1 MDNNNQNI
9 IKDLQSNLEI
19 PKTHLAQEIARRKKG
34 EDRIEA
40 LTEEL
45 NASKSQLASF
55 KNNMEE
61 RIRFDVLLSE
71 ISAHFINLPPDQI
84 DEEIED
90 AQRRICE
97 CLGLSMSVLWQW
109 VPENPGEFVLTHLYR
124 PMGGPAVPERMAASQ
139 QFPWSLQQIVAGKT
153 IVISSIEKNLPPEA
167 ASQVEL
173 WRYYGVKAMVG
184 IPLVAGSGPCLG
196 AISFQDTQAERNWSE
211 TLVKRLQ
218 LVAQILAN
226 TLSQKRSE
234 EILRESEMRLSLAT
248 EAAGAGL
255 WIMNLD
261 TEKVWVSEKL
271 RELFH
276 FAADEDVTFQRFFE
290 KIHPDDGDQVRQAI
304 EETIHSGKN
313 LHVDYRIFLP
323 DGAIRWICSR
333 GNRFHKTKGKPDRLM
348 GVSVDNTARMT
359 LENELLENLQFESLL
374 AETSADFV
382 NLPPTEVDSRIE
394 DAQRRVCECLG
405 LDASVLWQYSAE
417 APGTIRMTHVYRP
430 LGGPPAPEPMYAN
443 DYFPWCQAQLEA
455 GRIVIVPS
463 LNDLPDEASR
473 DKEVWDQ
480 FGIKTSLTFPLSPGG
495 GVLSG
500 ALSFNTMRFERTWPD
515 PVVKR
520 LRLVAEIF
528 ANALLRKQME
538 TRLMEHVRNI
548 EALKQRLENENLYLQ
563 REIKFLGE
571 QRDIVGRSLSMKRI
585 LAEAEQVAATDS
597 TVLILG
603 ETGTGKEMLAR
614 AIHRM
619 SGRKDRPMITINCA
633 SLPPTLIESELFG
646 REKGAYTGA
655 LTKMAGR
662 FEIADGSTLFLD
674 EIGELPLEIQSKL
687 LRVLE
692 EGVFERLGSTKPLH
706 VNVRIIA
713 ATNRDLDA
721 EVAQGRFR
729 KDLFYR
735 LNVFPITIP
744 PLRERSEDIPLLVW
758 AFVKEFQQRMG
769 KEIETVSKKTM
780 ASLQSYSWPGN
791 VRELRNVIEHA
802 MILSTNAALVVHFP
816 TSGSKKKDDTHNLG
830 DMERQ
835 HITAVLERTGW
846 RVGAASGILGLKR
859 STLYSRIKK
868 LGIVRPGF

>member
-1 MDNNNQNI
+1 MTHTDQNTI
-9 IKDLQSNLEI
+9 SNL
-19 PKTHLAQEIARRKKG
+19 QGQIA
-34 EDRIEA
+34 A
-40 LTEEL
+40 LTAAL
-45 NASKSQLASF
+45 TVSKNQLASF
-55 KNNMEE
+55 EKNMEE
-61 RIRFDVLLSE
+61 RIRFDMLLSE
-71 ISAHFINLPPDQI
+71 ISAHFINLMPDQI
-84 DEEIED
+84 DSEIKT
-90 AQRRICE
+90 AQQRICE
-97 CLGLSMSVLWQW
+97 CLGLDLTTLWQRDA
-109 VPENPGEFVLTHLYR
+109 ENPNEFILTHFYR
-124 PMGGPAVPERMAASQ
+124 SMDGPPVPDRMNASKYL
-139 QFPWSLQQIVAGKT
+139 PWSLLQAMSGK
-153 IVISSIEKNLPPEA
+153 IIAISSTENAPPEA
-167 ASQVEL
+167 ACEVEV
-173 WRYYGVKAMVG
+173 WRHYNIKASLG
-184 IPLVAGSGPCLG
+184 IPLSIGDEPPFGSVGF
-196 AISFQDTQAERNWSE
+196 IDMRSEREWSDTII
-211 TLVKRLQ
+211 KRLQ
-218 LVAQILAN
+218 LVAQIFAN
-226 TLSQKRSE
+226 TLARKRSDE
-234 EILRESEMRLSLAT
+234 ALRENELRLALAT

-261 TEKVWVSEKL
+261 TQKVWVSAKL

-276 FAADEDVTFQRFFE
+276 FAENEDVTYQSFFE
-290 KIHPDDGDQVRQAI
+290 KIHPDDFDRVRQSV
-304 EETIHSGKN
+304 EETIGSGTN
-313 LHVDYRIFLP
+313 LHVDYRILLP
-323 DGAIRWICSR
+323 DEDIRWICSR
-333 GNRFHKTKGKPDRLM
+333 GNRLVKKDGNPDRLM
-348 GVSVDNTARMT
+348 GVSVDNTERMT
-359 LENELLENLQFESLL
+359 LENELRENLQFESLL
-374 AETSADFV
+374 AEISADFV
-382 NLPPTEVDSRIE
+382 NLPADKVDSGIE

-455 GRIVIVPS
+455 GRIVVVSS
-463 LNDLPDEASR
+463 LNDLPAEASR
-473 DKEVWDQ
+473 DKEVWGH

-495 GVLSG
+495 GPLAG
-500 ALSFNTMRFERTWPD
+500 ALSFNTMQFERTWPA
-515 PVVKR
+515 PVVKK

-538 TRLMEHVRNI
+538 TRLMEHVQNI
-548 EALKQRLENENLYLQ
+548 EALKQQLENENLYLQ
-563 REIKFLGE
+563 REIKFLGD
-571 QRDIVGRSLSMKRI
+571 QGHIVGRSLAIKRI

-674 EIGELPLEIQSKL
+674 EIGELPMELQSKL

-692 EGVFERLGSTKPLH
+692 EGVFERLGSTKSLR

-713 ATNRDLDA
+713 ATNRDIDA

-735 LNVFPITIP
+735 LSVFPLVLP
-744 PLRERSEDIPLLVW
+744 PLRERTEDIPLLVW
-758 AFVKEFQQRMG
+758 AFVKEFEKRMG
-769 KEIETVSKKTM
+769 KEIETVSRKTM

-802 MILSTNAALVVHFP
+802 MILAGNSTLVVNFP
-816 TSGSKKKDDTHNLG
+816 RSGSKETEEVHLLG
-830 DMERQ
+830 DLERK
-835 HITAVLERTGW
+835 HIVSVLEKTGW
-846 RVGAASGILGLKR
+846 RVGVAAGILGLKR
-859 STLYSRIKK
+859 STLYSRMKK
-868 LGIVRPGF
+868 LEIRRPGV

>member
-1 MDNNNQNI
+1 
-9 IKDLQSNLEI
+9 L
-19 PKTHLAQEIARRKKG
+19 KG
-34 EDRIEA
+34 KWESVSG
-40 LTEEL
+40 LTCW
-45 NASKSQLASF
+45 
-55 KNNMEE
+55 
-61 RIRFDVLLSE
+61 LSE
-71 ISAHFINLPPDQI
+71 ISAHFINLMPDQI
-84 DEEIED
+84 DSEIKT

-97 CLGLSMSVLWQW
+97 CLRLDMMSLWQRNAED
-109 VPENPGEFVLTHLYR
+109 PNEFILTHFYR
-124 PMGGPAVPERMAASQ
+124 SAEGPPFPERMYATEYV
-139 QFPWSLQQIVAGKT
+139 PWMFRQVMSGKIV
-153 IVISSIEKNLPPEA
+153 SIPSTRNAPPEA
-167 ASQVEL
+167 AREIEG
-173 WRYYGVKAMVG
+173 WRRYNVKATLG
-184 IPLVAGSGPCLG
+184 IPLILG
-196 AISFQDTQAERNWSE
+196 NDPPFGAVGFIDMQSEREWSDTII
-211 TLVKRLQ
+211 KRLQ
-218 LVAQILAN
+218 LVAEIFAN
-226 TLSQKRSE
+226 TLARKRSD
-234 EILRESEMRLSLAT
+234 EILRENKLRLSMAT
-248 EAAGAGL
+248 EAAGVGL

-261 TEKVWVSEKL
+261 TEKVWVSKKL

-276 FAADEDVTFQRFFE
+276 FAMDEDVTFQRFFE
-290 KIHPDDGDQVRQAI
+290 KIHPDDDGQVRQAI
-304 EETIHSGKN
+304 EETIHSGEK

-323 DGAIRWICSR
+323 DGAIRWISSR
-333 GNRFHKTKGKPDRLM
+333 GNRFSKMEGKPDRLM
-348 GVSVDNTARMT
+348 GVSVDNTKRMT

-374 AETSADFV
+374 AEISAHFV

-417 APGTIRMTHVYRP
+417 APGTIRITHVYRP
-430 LGGPPAPEPMYAN
+430 LGGPPAPDPMYAN

-455 GRIVIVPS
+455 GRIVTVSS
-463 LNDLPDEASR
+463 LNDLPAEASR

-495 GVLSG
+495 GPLSG
-500 ALSFNTMRFERTWPD
+500 ALSFNTMRTERIWPD
-515 PVVKR
+515 PLVKK

-528 ANALLRKQME
+528 ANALDRKQME
-538 TRLMEHVRNI
+538 SQLRGHLQEI

-563 REIKFLGE
+563 REIEFLGD
-571 QRDIVGRSLSMKRI
+571 QGNIVGRSLAIKRI
-585 LAEAEQVAATDS
+585 LAEAAQVAATDS

-674 EIGELPLEIQSKL
+674 EIGELPMELQSKL

-692 EGVFERLGSTKPLH
+692 EGVFERLGSTKSLR

-713 ATNRDLDA
+713 ATNRDIDA
-721 EVAQGRFR
+721 EVAEGRFR

-735 LNVFPITIP
+735 LNIFPLLIP
-744 PLRERSEDIPLLVW
+744 PLRERTEDIPLLVW
-758 AFVKEFQQRMG
+758 AFIKEFQQRMG
-769 KEIETVSKKTM
+769 KEIETISKKTM

-868 LGIVRPGF
+868 LGIIRPGF

>member
-1 MDNNNQNI
+1 M
-9 IKDLQSNLEI
+9 QSNLEI

-109 VPENPGEFVLTHLYR
+109 APENPGEFVLTHLYR

-139 QFPWSLQQIVAGKT
+139 KFPWSLQQIVAGKT

-167 ASQVEL
+167 ASQVEI
-173 WRYYGVKAMVG
+173 WRYYGVKAMVSL
-184 IPLVAGSGPCLG
+184 PLIAGSGPCLG
-196 AISFQDTQAERNWSE
+196 AISFNDTRAERNWSE
-211 TLVKRLQ
+211 TLVKRLH
-218 LVAQILAN
+218 LVAQIFAN
-226 TLSQKRSE
+226 TLARKRSD

-255 WIMNLD
+255 WIMNIE
-261 TEKVWVSEKL
+261 TEKIWVSAKL
-271 RELFH
+271 RELFY
-276 FAADEDVTFQRFFE
+276 FAEDEDVAYPSFFE
-290 KIHPDDGDQVRQAI
+290 KIHPDDRDRVRQAI
-304 EETIHSGKN
+304 EETIHTGEN
-313 LHVDYRIFLP
+313 LHVDYRILFP
-323 DGAIRWICSR
+323 EGDIRWICSR
-333 GNRFHKTKGKPDRLM
+333 GNRCIKKDGTPDRLM
-348 GVSVDNTARMT
+348 GVSVDNTERMT
-359 LENELLENLQFESLL
+359 LESELRENLQFEALL
-374 AETSADFV
+374 ADISADFV
-382 NLPPTEVDSRIE
+382 RLPADKVDSRIE
-394 DAQRRVCECLG
+394 DAQHRVCECLG

-455 GRIVIVPS
+455 GGIVVVSS

-495 GVLSG
+495 GPLAG
-500 ALSFNTMRFERTWPD
+500 ALSFNTMQSERTWPD
-515 PVVKR
+515 SVIKR

-538 TRLMEHVRNI
+538 TRLIEHVQNI
-548 EALKQRLENENLYLQ
+548 EDLKQRLENENLYLQ
-563 REIKFLGE
+563 REIKFLGD
-571 QRDIVGRSLSMKRI
+571 QGNIVGRSLAIKRI

-655 LTKMAGR
+655 LTKMVGR
-662 FEIADGSTLFLD
+662 FELADGSTLFLD
-674 EIGELPLEIQSKL
+674 EIGELPMELQSKL

-692 EGVFERLGSTKPLH
+692 EGVFERLGSTKPLR

-735 LNVFPITIP
+735 LNVFPVVIP
-744 PLRERSEDIPLLVW
+744 PLRERTEDIPLLVW
-758 AFVKEFQQRMG
+758 GFVKEFQQRMG

-780 ASLQSYSWPGN
+780 TSLQSYSWPGN

-802 MILSTNAALVVHFP
+802 MILSTNATLLIHLP
-816 TSGSKKKDDTHNLG
+816 KSGVKEKDDTHNM
-830 DMERQ
+830 DDVERQ

-846 RVGAASGILGLKR
+846 RVGAAAGILGLKR
-859 STLYSRIKK
+859 STLYSRMKK